1 LWRAYPIKLTTAQL
15 MAGILILGSDHSSK
29 GRQATTSGARSIT
42 MKSLFSR
49 FVKDESGATA
59 IEYALIA
66 AVIGLGILTG
76 AQGLKNAINTKYSGV
91 ATNLGT
97 AN

>member
-1 LWRAYPIKLTTAQL
+1 
-15 MAGILILGSDHSSK
+15 
-29 GRQATTSGARSIT
+29 
-42 MKSLFSR
+42 MKSLFTR

-76 AQGLKNAINTKYSGV
+76 AQTLKTAINAKYSGV
-91 ATNLGT
+91 STSLNS

>member
-1 LWRAYPIKLTTAQL
+1 MR
-15 MAGILILGSDHSSK
+15 
-29 GRQATTSGARSIT
+29 
-42 MKSLFSR
+42 SLFTR
-49 FVKDESGATA
+49 FIRDESGATA

-76 AQGLKNAINTKYSGV
+76 AQGLKNAINSKYS
-91 ATNLGT
+91 TLSTDLGT

>member
-1 LWRAYPIKLTTAQL
+1 
-15 MAGILILGSDHSSK
+15 
-29 GRQATTSGARSIT
+29 

-91 ATNLGT
+91 STGLAA